1 MEVPAVQASPDVQAP
16 ARGGHGGHVLSEFDG
31 MTWKITGIWRKS
43 IGNPMYKILY
53 VCKVDEIYIY
63 TIILYVYIRYYIYI
77 IYICHI
83 YIYTSYIYI
92 YIYSIYI
99 HIYIY
104 TYIRIYICIYIYTV
118 YIV

>member
-43 IGNPMYKILY
+43 IGNPMLLY

-77 IYICHI
+77 YIIYMS

-104 TYIRIYICIYIYTV
+104 IYTYIYMYIYILYI
-118 YIV
+118 